1 MKEEF
6 YLAEEANRLLLR
18 LACWF
23 LLYAISLFTTQAV
36 GYGLLQGV
44 FIYSTF
50 LCAFRC
56 VQTGLKLYR
65 VNKTMRDINQ

>member
-1 MKEEF
+1 MKEEL

-18 LACWF
+18 LACW
-23 LLYAISLFTTQAV
+23 LILYAISLFAALAV

-44 FIYSTF
+44 FAFVTIR
-50 LCAFRC
+50 CAQKC
-56 VQTGLKLYR
+56 ICTALQLYR